1 MPRETLY
8 TVQGLRCI
16 AALAVVV
23 SHAAD
28 LLIPHDASN
37 AWFWSIPWT
46 GGVDLFFVISG
57 FIMLYLSHDA
67 FGQAGAARGFLTRR
81 IVRIV
86 PSYWFFTTLTVIAVA
101 AAGGRLKGT
110 TIHWPQLVAS
120 YGFIPW
126 PRDDGAMV
134 PIVGQGWTLN
144 YEMLFYGLFA
154 LALLSRRGL
163 GLPCVILPSLVLTH
177 GLYPADW
184 RALRFWS
191 EPIVLEF
198 LGGMM
203 LARLYLAN
211 VRLSPVA
218 TAAMIGLGIAVFAL
232 GDDLGLRFLGRAGSP
247 GIPALSVCAGI
258 ALAPQPQ
265 IVGRGWRAI
274 GAGGDASYALYLAHY
289 LIVNAVI
296 LGWKHLAV
304 GLPWLGV
311 LSAILVSC
319 VAAILF
325 HNLLERPVVDW
336 LRKRIPPI

>member
-8 TVQGLRCI
+8 TVQALRCV

-28 LLIPHDASN
+28 LVIPHDKNN
-37 AWFWSIPWT
+37 ALFWCIPWT

-57 FIMLYLSHDA
+57 FIMLYLTHDA
-67 FGQAGAARGFLTRR
+67 FGKPGAAHRFLGRR

-101 AAGGRLKGT
+101 VAGGRLKGT
-110 TIHWPQLVAS
+110 TIHWQQLVTS

-154 LALLSRRGL
+154 FALLSARGLSLLCLALLG
-163 GLPCVILPSLVLTH
+163 LVLMH
-177 GLYPADW
+177 GLYPVDW
-184 RALRFWS
+184 HVLRFWS

-203 LARLYLAN
+203 LAKLYLAE
-211 VRLSPVA
+211 VRLPPVA
-218 TAAMIGLGIAVFAL
+218 TAAMIGLGVAAFAL
-232 GDDLGLRFLGRAGSP
+232 GDDLGLRFLGRAGNP
-247 GIPALSVCAGI
+247 GIPALLVCAGI
-258 ALAPQPQ
+258 VLTPQPQ

-311 LSAILVSC
+311 LAAIVVSC

-325 HNLLERPVVDW
+325 HILLERPVVDW
-336 LRKRIPPI
+336 LRKRIP